1 MPIELLLTMGGM
13 FAGLCTVAGGYV
25 VRAQRVSRH
34 ARDLVEAAR
43 RRIPR
48 DEEGRRVVLVGRL
61 RAASDARTRS
71 FADGRLVVVSSL
83 MQHDGRIASVIATRI
98 AHELVL
104 ATDDGEIPVLGS
116 IHLERTRAAARPSD
130 EELASLPPGVPV
142 EDTAVLDVELDELV
156 MVEGLL
162 GRIER
167 EGLRESGAALGIVS
181 SSEDFGYVPI
191 RMTALRLELPWWP
204 SRSTLLRSRR
214 GRSVT

>member
-1 MPIELLLTMGGM
+1 MPIELLLAVGGAL
-13 FAGLCTVAGGYV
+13 AGLCTMSAGYV
-25 VRAQRVSRH
+25 LRAQRVSRH

-61 RAASDARTRS
+61 RAAPDARTRS
-71 FADGRLVVVSSL
+71 FADGRPVAVSSL
-83 MQHDGRIASVIATRI
+83 LHVHGRVASVIATRI
-98 AHELVL
+98 SHGLLL
-104 ATDDGEIPVLGS
+104 ATEDGEIPVLGS
-116 IHLERTRAAARPSD
+116 IHLERTRAPTRPSD

-142 EDTAVLDVELDELV
+142 EDTAVLDAELDELV
-156 MVEGLL
+156 MIEGLL

-167 EGLRESGAALGIVS
+167 EGLRNAGAALGIVS

-204 SRSTLLRSRR
+204 GPFAALGSRR
-214 GRSVT
+214 DPPVT